1 MIDKEQILLL
11 DEQTKFDIRKKPKA
25 TYDMTNGFSI
35 YEFGDTNLK
44 NSFVVTETNKKIQLN
59 EYDKCGY
66 LIASS
71 IYNNVYYPIEVYDKC
86 YKKDFRNLL
95 NRIVYRIGAQDF
107 FMSYS
112 DDTNYNE
119 EDSREYIGGFK
130 VSHPAVKAD
139 ANVNINSISS
149 KESDIKHMV
158 NLEINMSKQEVSRE
172 QFYDWVDKESIN
184 LKVYDSI
191 GLAAFLDRFDD
202 FGKID
207 HGILSYKDVSIEHIG
222 IAHNKSM
229 KISGG
234 FNYAPSFIKGK
245 FDFENI
251 NKFSSNTKIA
261 EKFKVYI
268 KF

>member
-1 MIDKEQILLL
+1 MINTERILLL
-11 DEQTKFDIRKKPKA
+11 DEQSKFNIERKPKT
-25 TYDMTNGFSI
+25 TYNIINDFTI
-35 YEFGDTNLK
+35 YELGDTKLK
-44 NSFVVTETNKKIQLN
+44 NLFIVTESNRKIELNK
-59 EYDKCGY
+59 YDRCCY

-71 IYNNVYYPIEVYDKC
+71 IYNNVYYPMESYNEC
-86 YKKDFRNLL
+86 YKRDFKNLL
-95 NRIVYRIGAQDF
+95 HRIVYKIGAQDF

-112 DDTNYNE
+112 DDLNYSE
-119 EDSREYIGGFK
+119 EDSREYVGGFK
-130 VSHPAVKAD
+130 GTRPDLKATVDVNVDNVVS
-139 ANVNINSISS
+139 NQ
-149 KESDIKHMV
+149 SDTKHTA
-158 NLEINMSKQEVSRE
+158 NLEISMSKNEVSRE

-191 GLAAFLDRFDD
+191 GLAAFLDRFYD

-207 HGILSYKDVSIEHIG
+207 HGILSYKDVSIEHIW
-222 IAHNKSM
+222 IAHDRSI

-234 FNYAPSFIKGK
+234 FEYVPSFIKGK